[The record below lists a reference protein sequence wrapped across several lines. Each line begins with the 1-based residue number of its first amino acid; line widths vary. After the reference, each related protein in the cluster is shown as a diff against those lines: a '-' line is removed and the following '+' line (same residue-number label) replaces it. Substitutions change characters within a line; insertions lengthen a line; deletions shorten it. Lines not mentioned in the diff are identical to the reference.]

1 MPNFKVAQIKNSEH
15 VGVLELT
22 LSPSKPCFIIQIV
35 MLAEKDDGCPALGD
49 EINIEFKKPVT
60 ESDTEPV
67 AEPVKENEN
76 A

>member
-1 MPNFKVAQIKNSEH
+1 MPDFKVVKIKNSEH
-15 VGVLELT
+15 AGVLELT
-22 LSPSKPCFIIQIV
+22 LSPSEPCFIIQIV

-49 EINIEFKKPVT
+49 EINIEFKKPAT
-60 ESDTEPV
+60 ESV